1 VNSGRPLIK
10 SGAEHGR
17 HGGHDGVE
25 FALTGGGERAHVGI
39 QPSVGHDLD
48 RGDDVRTRIVL
59 SERFNQQF
67 KSSSSHANTLPRP
80 GRLSNRRHRY
90 PGGMAVSAPQ
100 TVAPSTSGQLSIGP
114 IEVPIPV
121 VLAPMAGVTNAPFRR
136 LCRRFGAGLYVSEMI
151 SARALCEG
159 NQKTDHLASF
169 APDETPRSLQL
180 AGVDPHYMGQ
190 AVQRLVDQDRIDH
203 LDLNFGCPVRK
214 VTRHGGGGALPY
226 KRKLFASVIKAAVDN
241 AGPVPVTVKM
251 RVGIDDDHIT
261 YLDAGRIAED
271 SGAAAVALHG
281 RTVAQLYSG
290 TADWS
295 AIARL
300 KETVT
305 TIPVLGNGDIWE
317 AADAID
323 MMEQT
328 GCDGVVIGR
337 GCLGRPWLFGQLAAA
352 FAGRPLPDPPTVA
365 EVATIMDEH
374 ARLLVE
380 WFGPYK
386 GIREFRKHTAWYL
399 KGYPVGGA
407 VRGALGQ
414 VESLDQLQG
423 LLAGLPDEPLPPENV
438 RVARGHTRGPQTVAL
453 PDGWLT
459 DPDDDAV
466 ADPDGDSA
474 ASGG

>member
-1 VNSGRPLIK
+1 MTVVAPRIQ
-10 SGAEHGR
+10 
-17 HGGHDGVE
+17 
-25 FALTGGGERAHVGI
+25 ALT
-39 QPSVGHDLD
+39 
-48 RGDDVRTRIVL
+48 
-59 SERFNQQF
+59 
-67 KSSSSHANTLPRP
+67 
-80 GRLSNRRHRY
+80 
-90 PGGMAVSAPQ
+90 
-100 TVAPSTSGQLSIGP
+100 IGP
-114 IEVPIPV
+114 ITVDVPV
-121 VLAPMAGVTNAPFRR
+121 VLAPMAGVTNAPFRG

-180 AGVDPHYMGQ
+180 AGVDPHYMGR
-190 AVQRLVDQDRIDH
+190 AVRRLVSQDRIDH

-226 KRKLFASVIKAAVDN
+226 KRKLLAAVISAAVAN
-241 AGPVPVTVKM
+241 AGEVPVTVKM
-251 RVGIDDDHIT
+251 RVGLDDDHIT

-271 SGAAAVALHG
+271 CGAAAVALHG

-295 AIARL
+295 TITRL

-305 TIPVLGNGDIWE
+305 SIPVLGNGDIWE
-317 AADAID
+317 AADAVA

-337 GCLGRPWLFGQLAAA
+337 GCLGRPWLFGQLAAV
-352 FAGRPLPDPPTVA
+352 FDGRPLPEPPSVT
-365 EVATIMDEH
+365 EVVGIMTEH
-374 ARLLVE
+374 AELLVD
-380 WFGPYK
+380 WFGDHK

-407 VRGALGQ
+407 VRGQLGQ
-414 VESLDQLQG
+414 VESLDQLAE
-423 LLAGLPDEPLPPENV
+423 LLATLPDAPLPPENL

-453 PDGWLT
+453 PDGWLG
-459 DPDDDAV
+459 DPWDDAM
-466 ADPDGDSA
+466 AGADGDSA

>member
-1 VNSGRPLIK
+1 MTFVDSRPL
-10 SGAEHGR
+10 
-17 HGGHDGVE
+17 
-25 FALTGGGERAHVGI
+25 T
-39 QPSVGHDLD
+39 
-48 RGDDVRTRIVL
+48 
-59 SERFNQQF
+59 
-67 KSSSSHANTLPRP
+67 
-80 GRLSNRRHRY
+80 
-90 PGGMAVSAPQ
+90 
-100 TVAPSTSGQLSIGP
+100 IGP
-114 IEVPIPV
+114 LSVDIPV

-180 AGVDPHYMGQ
+180 AGVDPHYMAE
-190 AVQRLVDQDRIDH
+190 AVKRLVGQDRIDH

-226 KRKLFASVIKAAVDN
+226 KRKLLAAVISAAVDH
-241 AGPVPVTVKM
+241 AGDVPVTVKM
-251 RVGIDDDHIT
+251 RVGIDDDHPT

-271 SGAAAVALHG
+271 CGAAAVALHG

-295 AIARL
+295 TIARL
-300 KETVT
+300 KEAVT

-317 AADAID
+317 AGDALA
-323 MMEQT
+323 MMAET

-352 FAGRPLPDPPTVA
+352 FDGRPPPDAPTVGQVR
-365 EVATIMDEH
+365 EIMMEH

-380 WFGPYK
+380 WFGDYK

-407 VRGALGQ
+407 VRGRLGQ
-414 VESLDQLQG
+414 IESLDQLAEI
-423 LLAGLPDEPLPPENV
+423 LATLPDAPLPPENV
-438 RVARGHTRGPQTVAL
+438 RVARGHTRGPQVVAL
-453 PDGWLT
+453 PDGWLN
-459 DPDDDAV
+459 DPYDDTA
-466 ADPDGDSA
+466 AGPDGDSA